1 MPARNAGT
9 STTAMFASAR
19 SRSAAA
25 TLTTPIRGN
34 GLAGSTPAV
43 IRESIKRAPPN
54 RSTRPSP
61 TSSKHGPC
69 FYRSEPRPT
78 FRNGAISGIGLPRN
92 TAASIAASKIT
103 ERQSVQVAP
112 KGIGHRPE
120 GGISA
125 AARSQSGRSM
135 IRFPFP
141 AVWRASAYCER
152 SIGTLSGCSLH
163 RESIRIGDA
172 GVPALTGSADIK
184 LNTRLSLRAP
194 TE

>member
-1 MPARNAGT
+1 MPAKNAGT
-9 STTAMFASAR
+9 SIAVTCALGRSQDASATR
-19 SRSAAA
+19 L
-25 TLTTPIRGN
+25 TLTPGN

-61 TSSKHGPC
+61 TSSKNGPC

-78 FRNGAISGIGLPRN
+78 FRNGAINGIGLPRN

-103 ERQSVQVAP
+103 GRQSVQVAP

-141 AVWRASAYCER
+141 VVWRAS
-152 SIGTLSGCSLH
+152 
-163 RESIRIGDA
+163 
-172 GVPALTGSADIK
+172 
-184 LNTRLSLRAP
+184 LRALNWHIERVFAAP
-194 TE
+194 RKHTHRGRRSASINRQRGHQA